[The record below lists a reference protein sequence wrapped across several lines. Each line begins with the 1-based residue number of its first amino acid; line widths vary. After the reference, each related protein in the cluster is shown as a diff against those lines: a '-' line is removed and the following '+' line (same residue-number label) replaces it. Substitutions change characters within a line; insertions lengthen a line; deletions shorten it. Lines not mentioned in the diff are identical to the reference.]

1 MIDDVGKFC
10 DNKLLEYEEKQNKKS
25 SVDVLKEMR
34 DNFSAMS
41 KVSFGGTLIKQ
52 TNALSDGV
60 VALEKLEKL
69 KEWLIKSEDD
79 FQLLRISVTGDK
91 LKCWYLDGQFKI
103 LEEVRLLL

>member
-1 MIDDVGKFC
+1 M
-10 DNKLLEYEEKQNKKS
+10 S

-60 VALEKLEKL
+60 VALEKLEEL
-69 KEWLIKSEDD
+69 KEWIDGEIKVVSGFEDWSRLEKEK
-79 FQLLRISVTGDK
+79 QINLLDVMKKMVGKSN
-91 LKCWYLDGQFKI
+91 
-103 LEEVRLLL
+103 E

>member
-60 VALEKLEKL
+60 VALEKLEEL
-69 KEWLIKSEDD
+69 KEWIDGEIKVVSGFEDWSRLEKEK
-79 FQLLRISVTGDK
+79 QINLLDVMKKMVGKSN
-91 LKCWYLDGQFKI
+91 
-103 LEEVRLLL
+103 E

>member
-60 VALEKLEKL
+60 VALEKLEEL
-69 KEWLIKSEDD
+69 KEWIDGEIKVVSGFEDWSRLEKEK
-79 FQLLRISVTGDK
+79 QINLLDVMKKRVK
-91 LKCWYLDGQFKI
+91 K
-103 LEEVRLLL
+103 

>member
-1 MIDDVGKFC
+1 MSSVVRL
-10 DNKLLEYEEKQNKKS
+10 NVLLERNG
-25 SVDVLKEMR
+25 LIA
-34 DNFSAMS
+34 NFG
-41 KVSFGGTLIKQ
+41 KISFNDEDRK
-52 TNALSDGV
+52 ALLDSV

>member
-1 MIDDVGKFC
+1 MNNVVLERFSHIVNYHGKELKQEYVG
-10 DNKLLEYEEKQNKKS
+10 DS
-25 SVDVLKEMR
+25 IV
-34 DNFSAMS
+34 
-41 KVSFGGTLIKQ
+41 KVSDIEY
-52 TNALSDGV
+52 AV

-79 FQLLRISVTGDK
+79 FQLLRILTTGDK